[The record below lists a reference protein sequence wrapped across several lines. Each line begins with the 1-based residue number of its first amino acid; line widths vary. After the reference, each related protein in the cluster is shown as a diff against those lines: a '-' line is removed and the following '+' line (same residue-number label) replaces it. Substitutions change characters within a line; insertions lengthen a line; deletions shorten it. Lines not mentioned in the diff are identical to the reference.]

1 MTIAYNYVQNL
12 ADNTLILGQRLSEW
26 CGMGPFLEED
36 LALTNTALDII
47 GQAKMLMELAAE
59 IKGTDYSAD
68 DLAFMRDQHEF
79 KNVILV
85 EQPNGDYSQTMLRQY
100 FMDVY
105 HVHLYQIL
113 SGSKHKQ
120 LAGIAEKSL
129 KEVTYHLERSQLW
142 MQRMAHGTQESFSRL
157 QASLNKLWHYHHEL
171 FEESD
176 ELNELVKQGIAAN
189 PNELKQKWQ
198 NDVNALLA
206 STPLEVPQIGWKATG
221 GRVGHHSEYLGKMLC
236 EMQFLQR
243 AYPGCEW

>member
-1 MTIAYNYVQNL
+1 MYDYVQNL

-26 CGMGPFLEED
+26 CGVGPFLEED
-36 LALTNTALDII
+36 LALTNTTLDII
-47 GQAKMLMELAAE
+47 GQAKMLLEFASE
-59 IKGTDYSAD
+59 IKNTDESAD

-105 HVHLYQIL
+105 HTHLYQAL
-113 SGSKHKQ
+113 SNSTNQQ
-120 LAGIAEKSL
+120 LAGIAAKSF
-129 KEVTYHLERSQLW
+129 KEVTYHLERSELW
-142 MQRMAHGTQESFSRL
+142 IKRMAHGTQESFNRL

-171 FEESD
+171 FEESE
-176 ELNELVKQGIAAN
+176 ELTELVKQGIAAD
-189 PNELKQKWQ
+189 PNALKESWER
-198 NDVNALLA
+198 DVNALLA
-206 STPLEVPQIGWKATG
+206 ATPLEIPQTGWRATG

-243 AYPGCEW
+243 AYPNSEW